1 MFRLNDLILLLV
13 IFVSMLAGI
22 LLPGFGSPF
31 QPYVLYLMM
40 SLLFL
45 SFLSIQIDTI
55 WHTLRDSAWSIV
67 LLFLIKT
74 IALPI
79 AVYSLFRYLYPSYA
93 IAALLLSGIST
104 GVVAPFI
111 SNLVQAHSALV
122 LVMVVVTSLFVPF
135 SLPIIVKVLAGHTIE
150 ISLFAMI
157 RMLSLV
163 IFVPILAVEALR
175 RLSPALTEEIKKR
188 QFPVSLV
195 IFSLINLGV
204 FSRYSNFFF
213 QSPSTIL
220 IAVLVAIAL
229 FALYHFIGFVS
240 LVTASVEMKM
250 TAGISMA
257 NMNNVL
263 IIVFASQFFGP
274 LEATLAAMYMVP
286 FFGSIPLLKIFHAW
300 HQRRM
305 HGSGSS

>member
-1 MFRLNDLILLLV
+1 
-13 IFVSMLAGI
+13 
-22 LLPGFGSPF
+22 
-31 QPYVLYLMM
+31 
-40 SLLFL
+40 
-45 SFLSIQIDTI
+45 
-55 WHTLRDSAWSIV
+55 
-67 LLFLIKT
+67 
-74 IALPI
+74 
-79 AVYSLFRYLYPSYA
+79 
-93 IAALLLSGIST
+93 
-104 GVVAPFI
+104 
-111 SNLVQAHSALV
+111 
-122 LVMVVVTSLFVPF
+122 
-135 SLPIIVKVLAGHTIE
+135 
-150 ISLFAMI
+150 MI

-163 IFVPILAVEALR
+163 IFVPILAVEVLR

-204 FSRYSNFFF
+204 FSRYSNFFY

-220 IAVLVAIAL
+220 IAVLAAIAL
-229 FALYHFIGFVS
+229 FMLYHLIGIVS
-240 LVTASVEMKM
+240 LVTASIEMKM

-286 FFGSIPLLKIFHAW
+286 FFGSIPLLKIFHTW

-305 HGSGSS
+305 HGRGSS